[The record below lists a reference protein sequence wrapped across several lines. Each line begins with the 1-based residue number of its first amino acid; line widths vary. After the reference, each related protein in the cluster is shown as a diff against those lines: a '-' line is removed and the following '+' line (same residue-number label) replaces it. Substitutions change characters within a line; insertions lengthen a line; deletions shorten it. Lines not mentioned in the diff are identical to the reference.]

1 MRCSYIN
8 SNFDLNITAMDA
20 TISLTEKE
28 FTHELLDKLK
38 LTFSGKKFRIEVEE
52 EMDETEYLFGNP
64 VMKEILETRLQR
76 IERKEGLIEV
86 KPEDLV

>member
-1 MRCSYIN
+1 
-8 SNFDLNITAMDA
+8 MDA